1 MSNYISQKIGK
12 IAKPKYVFQLSD
24 LPKTRTGKIMRRLLK
39 SKLLGKD
46 LGDISSLENPNVLD
60 EITKLDLIS

>member
-1 MSNYISQKIGK
+1 
-12 IAKPKYVFQLSD
+12 
-24 LPKTRTGKIMRRLLK
+24 
-39 SKLLGKD
+39 LGKD